1 MNLSKE
7 TIDILRNFASINQGL
22 LFKKGNRLRTLS
34 VLKNIFAVA
43 EISDEITREF
53 AIYDVNEL
61 LGTLSLFSS
70 PGLDFKDDH
79 ILIQEGKAK
88 VKYFYSSPAV
98 VVSPPDKDIVLT
110 DPKLTFELS
119 EANITQIQ
127 KAAATLKL
135 KELSIREGKLTALNS
150 GGIGNQITIE
160 LDTDGS
166 MNDEKIVK
174 IENLKLIDGA
184 YNVKVFDQAV
194 EFTHTT
200 KPGLVYL
207 VTVEAK

>member
-1 MNLSKE
+1 MSLSTE
-7 TIDILRNFASINQGL
+7 TLNVLKNFASINQGL
-22 LFKKGNRLRTLS
+22 LFKPGSRLRTLS
-34 VLKNIFAVA
+34 VLKNVFAVA
-43 EISDEITREF
+43 DITDEITREF
-53 AIYDVNEL
+53 AIYDLNEL
-61 LGTLSLFSS
+61 LGTISLFSK
-70 PGLDFKDDH
+70 PTLAFNADH

-98 VVSPPDKDIVLT
+98 VVSPPDNDIVLT
-110 DPKLTFELS
+110 DPKLTFELT

-127 KAAATLKL
+127 KASATLKL
-135 KELSIREGKLTALNS
+135 KELSIQEGKLTALNS
-150 GGIGNQITIE
+150 GGVGNQITID
-160 LDTDGS
+160 LDTVGK
-166 MNDEKIVK
+166 MADEKLVK

-194 EFTHTT
+194 EFAHMT